1 MKKIIL
7 MLAICCFTSIAF
19 AQSKIA
25 VYSSGSFTID
35 LTGSE
40 RSQIW
45 DSIAS
50 VFGYSGSTFD
60 SAVINDQD
68 PATVDSAA
76 YVIFYG
82 DYHGTKIT
90 FGFYLTKGS
99 NHGDIE
105 YFIDDDSLSVAR
117 TWQCTPPE
125 SDCSSQACKPE
136 RNWFLGPVVGCGCI
150 NNNDIKCTLVNGGSG
165 WVAGVLAVVTIIVAI
180 LAL

>member
-7 MLAICCFTSIAF
+7 MLAICSFTSIAF

-25 VYSSGSFTID
+25 VYSSGSFTIY

-40 RSQIW
+40 RSEVW

-68 PATVDSAA
+68 PPTVDSAA

-90 FGFYLTKGS
+90 FGFYLTKAN

-105 YFIDDDSLSVAR
+105 YFIDDDNTSVERA
-117 TWQCTPPE
+117 WSCKPPE
-125 SDCSSQACKPE
+125 EDCSSQACKPE
-136 RNWFLGPVVGCGCI
+136 RNWFLGPVKSCS
-150 NNNDIKCTLVNGGSG
+150 CTSNSSVNCELTNSG
-165 WVAGVLAVVTIIVAI
+165 IGWLAGILIVIGIIAG
-180 LAL
+180 LL